1 MKSEELFD
9 KVYYYTDVISEPK
22 KLVDLIESTE
32 SDKYSS
38 FITPWEEWG
47 ACSGQMYIYGS
58 HKRIK
63 CLSSEDIQK
72 NISKDVIDDCSYIFN
87 EIFDGMKNVCEDY
100 ASKIGDD
107 SEIVLMTDTAIKK
120 YMPGTFMGSH
130 FDQQEGDKRLRYSM
144 VMYLNDDYE
153 GGEIS
158 FNVKDGVLTSTD
170 DAAAEDFNS
179 PLNHD
184 RIMFHVK
191 PKAGS
196 VIIFPSTDP
205 YSHTAHLIKSGS
217 KYMVPSFWLNTGKFV
232 DGVFIPN

>member
-1 MKSEELFD
+1 MKSEQLFD
-9 KVYYYTDVISEPK
+9 KVYYYTDVIKDPK

-47 ACSGQMYIYGS
+47 ACSGEMYIYGS

-63 CLSSEDIQK
+63 CLSSEEIEK
-72 NISKDVIDDCSYIFN
+72 NVATEVKEDASYIFN
-87 EIFDGMKNVCEDY
+87 EIFEGMKSVCEDY
-100 ASKIGDD
+100 ALKINDN

-120 YMPGTFMGSH
+120 YMPGTFMGAH
-130 FDQQEGDKRLRYSM
+130 FDQQEGDKRLRYSL
-144 VMYLNDDYE
+144 VMYINDDYE

-170 DAAAEDFNS
+170 AAAAEDFES

>member
-9 KVYYYTDVISEPK
+9 KVYYYTDVLKDPK

-38 FITPWEEWG
+38 FITPWETWE
-47 ACSGQMYIYGS
+47 ACSGECYIYGS

-63 CLSSEDIQK
+63 CLSSEDIEK
-72 NISKDVIDDCSYIFN
+72 NVLSDVKADSSYIFN
-87 EIFDGMKNVCEDY
+87 EIFEGMRNVCKDY
-100 ASKIGDD
+100 ALKINDS
-107 SEIVLMTDTAIKK
+107 SEIVLMTDTAVKK

-144 VMYLNDDYE
+144 VMYLNDEYE

-158 FNVKDGVLTSTD
+158 FNVKDGILTSTD

>member
-63 CLSSEDIQK
+63 CLSSEDIEK
-72 NISKDVIDDCSYIFN
+72 NISEDVIADCRHIFN

-130 FDQQEGDKRLRYSM
+130 FDQQEGDRRLRYSM

-170 DAAAEDFNS
+170 DAASEDFNS

-205 YSHTAHLIKSGS
+205 YSHTAHLIKNGS

>member
-9 KVYYYTDVISEPK
+9 KVYYYTDVIGDPK
-22 KLVDLIESTE
+22 KLVDLIESTD
-32 SDKYSS
+32 SDRYSS

-63 CLSSEDIQK
+63 CLSSEDIEK
-72 NISKDVIDDCSYIFN
+72 NISEGVIADCSYIFN

-130 FDQQEGDKRLRYSM
+130 FDQQEGDRRLRYSM

-170 DAAAEDFNS
+170 DAASEDFNS

>member
-1 MKSEELFD
+1 
-9 KVYYYTDVISEPK
+9 
-22 KLVDLIESTE
+22 
-32 SDKYSS
+32 
-38 FITPWEEWG
+38 
-47 ACSGQMYIYGS
+47 
-58 HKRIK
+58 
-63 CLSSEDIQK
+63 
-72 NISKDVIDDCSYIFN
+72 
-87 EIFDGMKNVCEDY
+87 MKNVCEDY

-107 SEIVLMTDTAIKK
+107 AEIILMTDTAIKK

-130 FDQQEGDKRLRYSM
+130 FDQQEGDRRLRYSM

-170 DAAAEDFNS
+170 DAASEDFNS

-205 YSHTAHLIKSGS
+205 YSHTAHLIKGGS

>member
-9 KVYYYTDVISEPK
+9 KVYYYTDVIKEPK

-63 CLSSEDIQK
+63 CLSSEDIEK
-72 NISKDVIDDCSYIFN
+72 NISEDVIDDCNYIFN

-107 SEIVLMTDTAIKK
+107 AEIILMTDTAIKK

-130 FDQQEGDKRLRYSM
+130 FDQQEGDRRLRYSM

-170 DAAAEDFNS
+170 DAAAEDFDS

-205 YSHTAHLIKSGS
+205 YSHTAHLIKGGS

-232 DGVFIPN
+232 DGVFISN

>member
-9 KVYYYTDVISEPK
+9 KVYYYTDVLSDPK

-63 CLSSEDIQK
+63 CLSSEDIEK
-72 NISKDVIDDCSYIFN
+72 NISEDVIDDCSYIFN

-107 SEIVLMTDTAIKK
+107 AEIILMTDTAIKK

-130 FDQQEGDKRLRYSM
+130 FDQQEGDRRLRYSM

-170 DAAAEDFNS
+170 DAASEDFNS

-205 YSHTAHLIKSGS
+205 YSHTAHLIKGGS
-217 KYMVPSFWLNTGKFV
+217 KYMVPSFWLNNGKFV

>member
-22 KLVDLIESTE
+22 KLVELIESTE

-63 CLSSEDIQK
+63 CLSSEDIEK
-72 NISKDVIDDCSYIFN
+72 NISEDVIAECRHIFN

-130 FDQQEGDKRLRYSM
+130 FDQQEGDRRLRYSM

-170 DAAAEDFNS
+170 DAASEDFDS

>member
-9 KVYYYTDVISEPK
+9 RVYYYTDVIKEPK

-63 CLSSEDIQK
+63 CLSSEDIEK
-72 NISKDVIDDCSYIFN
+72 NISEDVIDDCSYIFN

-107 SEIVLMTDTAIKK
+107 AEIILMTDTAIKK

-130 FDQQEGDKRLRYSM
+130 FDQQEGDRRLRYSM

-170 DAAAEDFNS
+170 DAAAEDFDS

-205 YSHTAHLIKSGS
+205 YSHTAHLIKGGS

>member
-9 KVYYYTDVISEPK
+9 KVYYYTDVIKEPK

-63 CLSSEDIQK
+63 CLSSEDIEK
-72 NISKDVIDDCSYIFN
+72 NISEDVIDDCNYIFN

-107 SEIVLMTDTAIKK
+107 AEIILMTDTAIKK

-130 FDQQEGDKRLRYSM
+130 FDQQEGDRRLRYSM

-170 DAAAEDFNS
+170 DAAAEDFDS
-179 PLNHD
+179 P
-184 RIMFHVK
+184 R
-191 PKAGS
+191 
-196 VIIFPSTDP
+196 
-205 YSHTAHLIKSGS
+205 
-217 KYMVPSFWLNTGKFV
+217 LNTGKFV

>member
-9 KVYYYTDVISEPK
+9 KVYYYTDVLKDPK

-38 FITPWEEWG
+38 FITPWETWE
-47 ACSGQMYIYGS
+47 ACSGECYIYGL

-63 CLSSEDIQK
+63 CLSSEDIEK
-72 NISKDVIDDCSYIFN
+72 NVLSDVKADSSYIFN
-87 EIFDGMKNVCEDY
+87 EIFEGMRNVCKDY
-100 ASKIGDD
+100 ALKINDS
-107 SEIVLMTDTAIKK
+107 SEIVLMTDTAVKK

-144 VMYLNDDYE
+144 VMYLNDEYE

-158 FNVKDGVLTSTD
+158 FNVKDGILTSTD

>member
-22 KLVDLIESTE
+22 KLVDLIELTE

-47 ACSGQMYIYGS
+47 ACSGEMYIYGS

-63 CLSSEDIQK
+63 CLSSEEIEK
-72 NISKDVIDDCSYIFN
+72 NVSSEAKEESSYIFN
-87 EIFDGMKNVCEDY
+87 EIFEGMRNVCEDY
-100 ASKIGDD
+100 ALKINDS

-120 YMPGTFMGSH
+120 YMPGTFMGAH

-170 DAAAEDFNS
+170 DAASEDFNS

>member
-1 MKSEELFD
+1 MKSEQLFD
-9 KVYYYTDVISEPK
+9 KVYYYTDVIQDPK

-47 ACSGQMYIYGS
+47 ACSGEMYIYGS

-63 CLSSEDIQK
+63 CLSSEDIEK
-72 NISKDVIDDCSYIFN
+72 NVSADVKEDSSYIFN
-87 EIFDGMKNVCEDY
+87 EIFEGMRNVCEDY
-100 ASKIGDD
+100 ALKIND
-107 SEIVLMTDTAIKK
+107 SSDIVLMTDTAIKK

-144 VMYLNDDYE
+144 VMYLNDEYE